1 MEFTFTHE
9 QEMMR
14 RMVRDFA
21 RDRIAP
27 AVREMD
33 EEDKFPRAVIDEM
46 ARLGLMGIPIP
57 EKWGGAGADFISYI
71 LALEEISRVSATV
84 GVIVAVHTSVGT
96 FPILRYGTEEQKK
109 KYVTRLA
116 RGEYLGAFA
125 LTEPHAGSNA
135 AAIRTRATRV
145 GDKYILDGSKI
156 FITNAKEADVYIT
169 FAVTDPD
176 KGPKGITAFIV
187 EKDTPGFTVGKKE
200 KKMGLGGSN
209 TSELIFERAE
219 VPVENRLGEEGQGYE
234 IALSNLAG
242 GRIGIGAQALGIA
255 TAALEHATAYA
266 KEREQFGKPI
276 AAQQAIQFKLADMAT
291 RVEAARLLVYRA
303 AWLRQQGQPCKKEA
317 AMAKMF
323 ASDTAMAAATE
334 AVQVFGGYGYT
345 REYPVE
351 RLFRDAK
358 ITQIYEGT
366 NEIQRIVIAGE
377 LLKGRGEKQKATL
390 VNTGVRERRET
401 TDERKI
407 IPRS

>member
-27 AVREMD
+27 AVKEMD

-46 ARLGLMGIPIP
+46 AKLGLMGIPIP

-156 FITNAKEADVYIT
+156 FITNANEADVYIT

-176 KGPKGITAFIV
+176 KGTKGITAFIV
-187 EKDTPGFTVGKKE
+187 EKDTPGFSVGKKE

-255 TAALEHATAYA
+255 AAALEQAPAYA

-303 AWLRQQGQPCKKEA
+303 AWLRQQGHPCKKEA

-323 ASDTAMAAATE
+323 ASDTAMAVATE
-334 AVQVFGGYGYT
+334 AVQIFGGYGYT

-351 RLFRDAK
+351 RFFRDAK

-377 LLKGRGEKQKATL
+377 LLKGR
-390 VNTGVRERRET
+390 
-401 TDERKI
+401 
-407 IPRS
+407 